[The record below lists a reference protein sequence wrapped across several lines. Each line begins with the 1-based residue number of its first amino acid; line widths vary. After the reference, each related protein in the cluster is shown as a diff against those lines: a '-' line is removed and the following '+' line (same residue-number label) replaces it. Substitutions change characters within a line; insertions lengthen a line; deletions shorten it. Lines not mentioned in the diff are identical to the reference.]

1 MLCEPPSHAKIIPH
15 LEPAL
20 LGLAEKNEE
29 LRLSPPQ
36 PSGCGSPDCLLDYRP
51 RQSRLRK
58 KEAFTIYK
66 RWLLRPSRVLGIK
79 QYFIMSSPVSE
90 RLSCSGEWGERPHFA
105 NCIVA
110 VAQASSSRH
119 THILES
125 GCSFTPHGTCTL
137 DLKRTGR
144 LSGLVLFFKCISQ
157 TLFTSIPKY
166 ARKYPNFTS
175 IHRFLQLRNFEASAM
190 NPVVHY

>member
-110 VAQASSSRH
+110 VAQASSSRPRYFNMLTTAH
-119 THILES
+119 AHSGIWMLLYASRNLHIRSQEDWPVVWL
-125 GCSFTPHGTCTL
+125 SFVLQVH
-137 DLKRTGR
+137 
-144 LSGLVLFFKCISQ
+144 LSDGVHFNPKVRSHISQ
-157 TLFTSIPKY
+157 LYLNSSIF
-166 ARKYPNFTS
+166 ATT
-175 IHRFLQLRNFEASAM
+175 QL
-190 NPVVHY
+190 